1 MDTFKLSIFGQFKGH
16 NFGDTDPV
24 SLVID
29 LDLRILQIHTFC
41 KFGSV
46 ILINTPVIERTS
58 SISAFLA
65 NSRAVTLEM
74 QGRNS

>member
-16 NFGDTDPV
+16 NFGDTGPI
-24 SLVID
+24 SLVIE